1 MLETEEQIL
10 TEQQLLGMAPSG
22 VSSVYLEGIKFL
34 RIEQQPRGRYN
45 HVSPRD
51 NVLTSFQMAERYGNF
66 GLIAHNYLAGRYFS
80 QLKLGDHVYLMN
92 GKGKSRKYRVD
103 LVQRFRAVRP
113 RDPQSLF
120 EDLQDN
126 EMYTAAEVFR
136 RVYMGNHHVVLQTC
150 IAQGDVQEWGRLF
163 LICKPA

>member
-1 MLETEEQIL
+1 MPETIEELIARD
-10 TEQQLLGMAPSG
+10 QLLNGAPSG
-22 VSSVYLEGIKFL
+22 VNSVYLEGIKYL

-51 NVLTSFQMAERYGNF
+51 NVLTSFQMAEQYGNT

-80 QLKLGDHVYLMN
+80 ALKLGDHVYLMN
-92 GKGKSRKYRVD
+92 GRGGARSYRVD
-103 LVQRFRAVRP
+103 QVLRFRAVRP

-136 RVYMGNHHVVLQTC
+136 RVYMGSHHVVLQTC
-150 IAQGDVQEWGRLF
+150 IAQGEVQEWGRLF
-163 LICKPA
+163 LICNPA

>member
-10 TEQQLLGMAPSG
+10 SEQQLLGMAPSG
-22 VSSVYLEGIKFL
+22 MSSIYLEGIKFL
-34 RIEQQPRGRYN
+34 RIEQQPHGRYN
-45 HVSPRD
+45 HVSARD
-51 NVLTSFQMAERYGNF
+51 NVLTNFQMASRYGNM
-66 GLIAHNYLAGRYFS
+66 GLLAHNYLAGKYFS
-80 QLKLGDHVYLMN
+80 QLKLGDHVYLMD
-92 GKGKSRKYRVD
+92 GKGKARKYRVD
-103 LVQRFRAVRP
+103 LIQKFRAVRP
-113 RDPQSLF
+113 RDPRSSF

-136 RVYMGNHHVVLQTC
+136 RVYMGSHHVVLQTC